1 MSATPTR
8 RPGTAWG
15 RLTVRTRV
23 VITLL
28 ALTLAS
34 LTVTGVISFALQRAD
49 YQQRIDDSLTRT
61 VDEVRILAQEGVDP
75 GTGEPFVESDQM
87 VYVAMLRHLPGAT
100 EGMLGMNSSGVV
112 WTANASVPLRLE
124 DDRELISQ
132 LMNRVGPD
140 ARPEVMLESIT
151 TSTTEYRVAIIPIS
165 FPDDAEPSV
174 MVVAEDQRAAL
185 RTLDNTFLTYA
196 ATGLGVMIV
205 AGLIG
210 SLVVGRLLAP
220 LRVLQSTAAEISG
233 DEDLDRRVPITGSD
247 DVARLSEDFNAMLD
261 RLSGSFASQRQL
273 LDDVGHELRTPI
285 TIVQGNLELM
295 DPQDPVD
302 VTQVRDISLD
312 ELDRVTRLTED
323 LVTLAKS
330 GRPDFV
336 TPLPLDVATLTH
348 AVAEKAERLG
358 PRAWTVESAAEVVHD
373 LDEQR
378 ITQAWLQLASN
389 AVKYSEP
396 DTQVWIGSRVENIGG
411 PMHAVAKTPE
421 VTLPG
426 QAPVPTPTP
435 TPATGRWLSLWVTD
449 RGIGVSAEDAQRI
462 FERFGRGGNSSRA
475 EGSGLGLN
483 IVVEIAR
490 AHGGTVSVRSTPGT
504 GSTFIMH
511 LPLSEQPNHLDPAP
525 GPTAITGG
533 HP

>member
-1 MSATPTR
+1 M
-8 RPGTAWG
+8 
-15 RLTVRTRV
+15 RTRV

-358 PRAWTVESAAEVVHD
+358 
-373 LDEQR
+373 
-378 ITQAWLQLASN
+378 
-389 AVKYSEP
+389 
-396 DTQVWIGSRVENIGG
+396 
-411 PMHAVAKTPE
+411 
-421 VTLPG
+421 
-426 QAPVPTPTP
+426 
-435 TPATGRWLSLWVTD
+435 
-449 RGIGVSAEDAQRI
+449 
-462 FERFGRGGNSSRA
+462 
-475 EGSGLGLN
+475 
-483 IVVEIAR
+483 
-490 AHGGTVSVRSTPGT
+490 
-504 GSTFIMH
+504 
-511 LPLSEQPNHLDPAP
+511 
-525 GPTAITGG
+525 
-533 HP
+533 

>member
-1 MSATPTR
+1 MSASSTR
-8 RPGTAWG
+8 RSTSAWG

-28 ALTLAS
+28 ALTLVS
-34 LTVTGVISFALQRAD
+34 LTVTGVISYGLQRTN

-87 VYVAMLRHLPGAT
+87 VYVAMLRHLPRAT

-112 WTANASVPLRLE
+112 WTANSSVPLRLE
-124 DDRELISQ
+124 DDHELVEY
-132 LMNRVGPD
+132 LMDRVGPD
-140 ARPEVMLESIT
+140 ARADVVLESLT
-151 TSTTEYRVAIIPIS
+151 TSTTQYRVAIIPIS

-185 RTLDNTFLTYA
+185 RTLDNTILTYA

-210 SLVVGRLLAP
+210 SVVVGRLLAP
-220 LRVLQSTAAEISG
+220 LRALQSTAAEISG
-233 DEDLDRRVPITGSD
+233 DEDLDRRVPIGGGD
-247 DVARLSEDFNAMLD
+247 DVARLAEDFNAMLD
-261 RLSGSFASQRQL
+261 RLAGSFASQRQL

-295 DPQDPVD
+295 DPDDASD
-302 VTQVRDISLD
+302 VRQVRDISLD

-330 GRPDFV
+330 NRPDFV
-336 TPLPLDVATLTH
+336 TPRPLDVATLTY
-348 AVAEKAERLG
+348 AVVEKAERLG
-358 PRAWTVESAAEVVHD
+358 PRAWMVESVAEVVHE

-378 ITQAWLQLASN
+378 ITQAWLQLANN
-389 AVKYSEP
+389 AVKYSGP
-396 DTQVWIGSRVENIGG
+396 DTEVWIGSRVENIGG
-411 PMHAVAKTPE
+411 PVHVVADSPE

-426 QAPVPTPTP
+426 QAPAP
-435 TPATGRWLSLWVTD
+435 TPANGRWLSLWVTD
-449 RGIGVSAEDAQRI
+449 RGIGVTAEDAQRI

-511 LPLSEQPNHLDPAP
+511 LPLTDQQSHLDSPP